1 MTSLRVYYCALLPWI
16 APCNGIQEDSLG
28 FWIPYHG
35 FQLPGSGFQSLVGF
49 QFFSWILDSKA
60 QDSRFHGVKISRNQE
75 SGFMADL
82 ELVSNADVVRAS
94 FRKRNA

>member
-35 FQLPGSGFQSLVGF
+35 FQIPGTGFQSLSVELG
-49 QFFSWILDSKA
+49 SWIPKRRIPDSTGKNFPK
-60 QDSRFHGVKISRNQE
+60 SGIRIYGRPGISLQRRR
-75 SGFMADL
+75 S
-82 ELVSNADVVRAS
+82 
-94 FRKRNA
+94 